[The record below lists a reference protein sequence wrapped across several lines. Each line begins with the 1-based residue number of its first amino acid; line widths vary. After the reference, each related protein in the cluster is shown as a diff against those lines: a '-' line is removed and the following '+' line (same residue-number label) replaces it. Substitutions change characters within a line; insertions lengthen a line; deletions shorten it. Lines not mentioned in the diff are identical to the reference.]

1 MFSRL
6 SFAAALTLSI
16 PGVVAAQHGA
26 AGGAAPSVA
35 SPPEAKQH
43 DFLIGQWELTVKVP
57 ASGLAQRLHGTPK
70 LVGTWKAWRAFD
82 GFGIE
87 DELRITDASGN
98 PISLNHAMRY
108 YDRTAKQWVI
118 TGLDVYRGKVTSATA
133 VWAEGRMRQTSQGTD
148 QEGKTYLNRSRFGEI
163 TPTSFVFF
171 QERSYDEGKKWTE
184 ALTIEAKRVAATA
197 PR

>member
-1 MFSRL
+1 MFRRVR
-6 SFAAALTLSI
+6 FAVAVVALV
-16 PGVVAAQHGA
+16 PGVVWAQHG
-26 AGGAAPSVA
+26 GSGEAPTPTA
-35 SPPEAKQH
+35 PAEARQH

-87 DELRITDASGN
+87 DELRITDAAGN
-98 PISLNHAMRY
+98 PMSLNHAMRY

-118 TGLDVYRGKVTSATA
+118 TGLDVYRGKVTTATA
-133 VWAEGRMRQTSQGTD
+133 AWAGGRMEQNSRGTD
-148 QEGKTYLNRSRFGEI
+148 PEGKAYLNRSRFGEMS
-163 TPTSFVFF
+163 PTSFVFR

-184 ALTIEAKRVAATA
+184 TLTIEAKRVAAVA